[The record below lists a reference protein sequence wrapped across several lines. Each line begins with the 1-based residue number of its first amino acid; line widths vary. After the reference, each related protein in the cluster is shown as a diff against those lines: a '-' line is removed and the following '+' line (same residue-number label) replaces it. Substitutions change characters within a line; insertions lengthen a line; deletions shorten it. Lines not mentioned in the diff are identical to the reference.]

1 MKSLETFDLVICLSR
16 KLNCC
21 RPGLHFTL
29 KSKYVVVVIINFCKG
44 RYYILA
50 IKSKKKSYLDFIT
63 KLNCVI
69 STPTFNCYLYFT
81 IRGFCQEIARV
92 PTISQEFP
100 RDPKNS
106 YEFPRVPKSFQE
118 IPRVP
123 TRSQEF
129 PRIPKNSQEF
139 QEFPRIP
146 TRSQEFPIVPRPP
159 ERMASA
165 IHPFMVICLTF
176 VAGSQ
181 IMVINNQK
189 ALK

>member
-1 MKSLETFDLVICLSR
+1 MSR

-21 RPGLHFTL
+21 RPDLHFIL

-50 IKSKKKSYLDFIT
+50 IKSKKKFYLDFIT

-106 YEFPRVPKSFQE
+106 YEFPRVSK
-118 IPRVP
+118 R
-123 TRSQEF
+123 
-129 PRIPKNSQEF
+129 F
-139 QEFPRIP
+139 QEFPRDP
-146 TRSQEFPIVPRPP
+146 KRSHEFPRVLENSKEFLRDPK
-159 ERMASA
+159 S
-165 IHPFMVICLTF
+165 
-176 VAGSQ
+176 SQ
-181 IMVINNQK
+181 
-189 ALK
+189 